1 MTSMKSIGGYFEL
14 AERGAGTFPHPD
26 GILLN
31 TGRNA
36 FEHILGGIPDVQ
48 ELLVPYY
55 TCETVLEPIRKL
67 GLRCRRYAIDNRL
80 EIADEIRLS
89 TGQYLVANNYFGI
102 KDAYIDRLAQEYADR
117 LIVDSAQAFF
127 TKPISGIPTF
137 YSPRKFVGVCDG
149 GIAYSWKSD
158 ASLPYE
164 YDDSSARSEHLF
176 LRKEKGAEA
185 GYGAFLQA
193 EKSLENQ
200 PIRRMS
206 AFTEEILRH
215 IDYEGIRERRREN
228 YAFLHLRLG
237 GVNALDLPAMDSF
250 ACPMVYPCLLPNG
263 AELRKKLIENKVF
276 VAKYW
281 PKVVPFRNL
290 LAIPCDQRMKIIEV
304 DRIARLIEK

>member
-1 MTSMKSIGGYFEL
+1 MKSIGGYFEL

-26 GILLN
+26 AILLN

-36 FEHILGGIPDVQ
+36 FEHILRGISDVQ

-67 GLRCRRYAIDNRL
+67 GLQCRRYAIDNRL

-89 TGQYLVANNYFGI
+89 TGQYLLANNYFGI
-102 KDAYIDRLAQEYADR
+102 KDAYIERLAQEYADR

-127 TKPISGIPTF
+127 AKPISGIPAF

-149 GIAYSWKSD
+149 GIAYSWKS
-158 ASLPYE
+158 AEALSYE
-164 YDDSSARSEHLF
+164 YDDSSARSDYLF

-185 GYGAFLQA
+185 GYRAFQQA

-200 PIRRMS
+200 PVRRMS

-215 IDYEGIRERRREN
+215 IDYEGIREKRREN

-237 GVNALDLPAMDSF
+237 GVNALDLPPMDSF
-250 ACPMVYPCLLPNG
+250 ACPMVYPCLVPNG

-281 PKVVPFRNL
+281 PNVLPFRNL
-290 LAIPCDQRMKIIEV
+290 LAIPCDQRM
-304 DRIARLIEK
+304 DREDLLFIVNLLHAK